1 MTTSL
6 YSATVPVFLQHLPA
20 LANCL
25 EKGAQFAAAK
35 KIDQSVLL
43 GLRLYPDMFE
53 LARQVR
59 QATNHACGAIR
70 VAGAEPPKFADQEK
84 TVEELKARIQIV
96 CDQLTGLIPT
106 VVNGNEA
113 KEITLTFGQNSR
125 TFKNGAAYLL
135 HFAMPN
141 FYFHT
146 TSAYAILR
154 SIGVEVGKRD
164 FMGTPPA

>member
-1 MTTSL
+1 MTTTL
-6 YSATVPVFLQHLPA
+6 FSATVPVFLQHLPA
-20 LANCL
+20 LSGIL
-25 EKGAQFAAAK
+25 DKGAAFTAAK
-35 KIDQSVLL
+35 KLDPAVVL
-43 GLRLYPDMFE
+43 GLRLYPDMFD

-59 QATNHACGAIR
+59 SVTNHAAGAIR
-70 VAGAEPPKFADQEK
+70 VAGSEPPKFSDQEK
-84 TVEELKARIQIV
+84 TFDELKARIQIMV
-96 CDQLTGLIPT
+96 DALHGVLPAMIER
-106 VVNGNEA
+106 NEA

-125 TFKNGAAYLL
+125 TFKSGAAYLL

-146 TSAYAILR
+146 TCAYAILR

>member
-1 MTTSL
+1 MATL

-20 LANCL
+20 LSGIL
-25 EKGAQFAAAK
+25 DKGAAFAAAR

-53 LARQVR
+53 LTRQVR
-59 QATNHACGAIR
+59 QSTNHAAGALR
-70 VAGAEPPKFADQEK
+70 VAGTELPKFSDQEK
-84 TVEELKARIQIV
+84 TVDELKARISI
-96 CDQLTGLIPT
+96 T
-106 VVNGNEA
+106 VDALKTLPADLVDRNEG

-154 SIGVEVGKRD
+154 QIGVEVGKRD

>member
-1 MTTSL
+1 MATL

-20 LANCL
+20 LSGIL
-25 EKGAQFAAAK
+25 DKGAAFAAAR

-53 LARQVR
+53 LTRQVR
-59 QATNHACGAIR
+59 QSTNHAAGALR
-70 VAGAEPPKFADQEK
+70 VAGTELPKFSDQEK
-84 TVEELKARIQIV
+84 TVDELKARIGI
-96 CDQLTGLIPT
+96 T
-106 VVNGNEA
+106 VDALKALPADLVDRNEG

-154 SIGVEVGKRD
+154 QIGVEVGKRD

>member
-1 MTTSL
+1 MTTL

-20 LANCL
+20 LSGIL
-25 EKGAQFAAAK
+25 DKGAAFAAAK
-35 KIDQSVLL
+35 KLDPAVIL

-53 LARQVR
+53 LTRQVR
-59 QATNHACGAIR
+59 QVTNHAAGAIR
-70 VAGAEPPKFADQEK
+70 VSGNEPPKFNDQEK
-84 TVEELKARIQIV
+84 SFDELKARIQIIV
-96 CDQLTGLIPT
+96 DSLKGIAPDLLDR
-106 VVNGNEA
+106 NDG

-125 TFKNGAAYLL
+125 TFKSGAAYLL

-146 TSAYAILR
+146 TCAYAILR
-154 SIGVEVGKRD
+154 HIGVEVGKRD

>member
-1 MTTSL
+1 MTTL

-20 LANCL
+20 LSGIL
-25 EKGAQFAAAK
+25 DKGAAFAAAK
-35 KIDQSVLL
+35 KIDPSVIL

-53 LARQVR
+53 LTRQVR
-59 QATNHACGAIR
+59 QATNHAAGAIR
-70 VAGAEPPKFADQEK
+70 VAGVEPPKFSDQEK
-84 TVEELKARIQIV
+84 SFDELKARISIIV
-96 CDQLTGLIPT
+96 DSLKAMSPDQ
-106 VVNGNEA
+106 VDRNEG

-125 TFKNGAAYLL
+125 SFKSGAAYLL

-146 TSAYAILR
+146 TCAYAILR
-154 SIGVEVGKRD
+154 QVGVEVGKRD